1 MIVVPPKF
9 VAQHPE
15 LSDWMASL
23 PGLAERFLNEWDL
36 RTDGELMHGF
46 AGLVLPV
53 TQADGTPAVLK
64 MSIVEEQT
72 RGEADALQIWNGD
85 GAVRLLRHDPDTWVM
100 LLERLDNGRDLRS
113 MPDGEAA
120 LRIICG
126 LLRRLHAYAPPDGL
140 PTLAEVAA
148 QLIADTPARAAEAGP
163 EHGRRMRRWADATA
177 EVATE
182 PGDRLLHWDLHYE
195 NTLAAT
201 REPWLAI
208 DPKPLAGDAG
218 FDLWPALW
226 NRWHE
231 AEADPD
237 RVVRRRLDVMVDEL
251 GLEHDRAIAWTRARM
266 LQNAIWNVEDGE
278 PAVDDVPLAIDDALG

>member
-1 MIVVPPKF
+1 VIVVPPSF
-9 VAQHPE
+9 VAHHPD
-15 LSDWMASL
+15 LADWMASL
-23 PGLAERFLNEWDL
+23 PGLAERFLSEWEL
-36 RTDGELMHGF
+36 RPDGEPMHGF

-53 TQADGTPAVLK
+53 VQADGVPAALK
-64 MSIVEEQT
+64 MPIRDEQT
-72 RGEADALQIWNGD
+72 RGEADALRAWDGD
-85 GAVRLLRHDPDTWVM
+85 GAVRLLRHDPDVWVM
-100 LLERLDNGRDLRS
+100 LLERLDSGRDLRT
-113 MPDGEAA
+113 MADGEAA
-120 LRIICG
+120 LIVICK

-148 QLIADTPARAAEAGP
+148 QMIEDAPVRAAQAGP
-163 EHGRRMRRWADATA
+163 DHGRRMRRWADETA

-195 NTLAAT
+195 NTLAGT

-208 DPKPLAGDAG
+208 DPKPLVGDAC

-231 AEADPD
+231 VQADPV
-237 RVVRRRLDVMVDEL
+237 RVVRRRFDVMVDEL
-251 GLEHDRAIAWTRARM
+251 GLDRDRAVAWTRARM

-278 PAVDDVPLAIDDALG
+278 PAIDEIPLVIDDALG